1 MSAMAGTAVDGAVKD
16 PPVSSGPFLFGAAER
31 RLFGLL
37 HAHAGYDARRKAM
50 VLCAPLLQ
58 EGIRAHR
65 ALWAVAESVA
75 AGGSAGLCFDWYGT
89 GDSSGEDDALSLPGM
104 LADLDAAQ
112 SVLAARHGDDHIAWL
127 ALRSS
132 ALPLLA
138 YLCQRV
144 QPVDVV
150 LWDPQ
155 LVGAGVVESWRRQ
168 HHAQLYESGRYPHA
182 RHDPDDNDLLGF
194 RVDAA
199 LLATLETL
207 DAAAMAL
214 PRGSRV
220 RLMLWQRDGDIER
233 FIRTQRGHDV
243 EVDVFELD
251 ASDRPGW
258 DDPKQFGAQAYP
270 RRSVAQL
277 VQHLAAGEAR

>member
-1 MSAMAGTAVDGAVKD
+1 MTGV
-16 PPVSSGPFLFGAAER
+16 PVSSGPFLFGSAER
-31 RLFGLL
+31 RLFGLMHV
-37 HAHAGYDARRKAM
+37 HASHDARRKAM

-65 ALWAVAESVA
+65 ALWAVAESMA
-75 AGGSAGLCFDWYGT
+75 AGGGAGLCFDWYGT
-89 GDSSGEDDALSLPGM
+89 GDSSGEDDGLSLPDM

-112 SVLAARHGDDHIAWL
+112 AVMSARHGRDRLSWL
-127 ALRSS
+127 ALRSA
-132 ALPLLA
+132 ALPVLA
-138 YLCQRV
+138 YLSQQA

-155 LVGAGVVESWRRQ
+155 LVGAGVIESWRRQ

-194 RVDAA
+194 RVDPA
-199 LLATLETL
+199 LLAALASL
-207 DAAAMAL
+207 DAAAIAL

-220 RLMLWQRDGDIER
+220 RLWQRDEDIER
-233 FIRTQRGHDV
+233 FIRTQHGQGV

-258 DDPKQFGAQAYP
+258 EDPKQFGAQAYP
-270 RRSVAQL
+270 RRSVVQL
-277 VQHLAAGEAR
+277 GQRLATTEAR

>member
-1 MSAMAGTAVDGAVKD
+1 MSVMAGTTMGEAVTDV
-16 PPVSSGPFLFGAAER
+16 PVSSGPFLFGAAER

-37 HAHAGYDARRKAM
+37 HAHPGHDVRDKAM

-65 ALWAVAESVA
+65 ALWAVAESLAA
-75 AGGSAGLCFDWYGT
+75 AGGNALCFDWYGT
-89 GDSSGEDDALSLPGM
+89 GNSSGEDDELCLAGMMADLEAAQAALSAQHG
-104 LADLDAAQ
+104 ADRLT
-112 SVLAARHGDDHIAWL
+112 WL
-127 ALRSS
+127 ALRSA
-132 ALPLLA
+132 ALPMLT
-138 YLCQRV
+138 YLSQRS

-155 LVGAGVVESWRRQ
+155 LAGTAVVESWRRQ
-168 HHAQLYESGRYPHA
+168 HLAQLYESGRYPHA
-182 RHDPDDNDLLGF
+182 RHDPDANDLLGF

-199 LLATLETL
+199 LLAALASL
-207 DAAAMAL
+207 DATAIAL

-220 RLMLWQRDGDIER
+220 RLMLWQRDDDIER
-233 FIRTQRGHDV
+233 FVRTQHGNGV
-243 EVDVFELD
+243 AVDVFDLD

-258 DDPKQFGAQAYP
+258 EDPKQFGAQVYP

-277 VQHLAAGEAR
+277 ARHLAATEAR